1 MQNARL
7 YESHVGIKIT
17 WRNINKLRSAHD
29 TTIMTESEE
38 DLKSLLMRVKDESEK
53 AGLKLGIQKTKVMAF
68 GSISSSKITVDDNCS
83 HEIKR
88 CLIL

>member
-7 YESHVGIKIT
+7 YESHFGIKIT

-29 TTIMTESEE
+29 TTLMTESEE